1 MRFIYFAVAITFL
14 LSPILAEDNSDSDII
29 LVHRWSLNEDEN
41 GLLQVSIDSEEEIAG
56 LQFTLQFSD
65 PNIFLGTPV
74 TELSN
79 NHVTVKSKVDSN
91 ELRVIGF
98 SLEGKPLDL
107 ETPILSIPMLSYKAR
122 EQSVQLMI
130 KDMVASSP
138 KGTKINLRVSD
149 GIIYVI
155 PTLPKKFKLEQ
166 NYPNPFS
173 GDTRINFDLPEDA
186 IVNLKVMDILGNTV
200 KALRKGVV
208 PAGFYTVLWDGNSD
222 NGSPVSPGEYLCSL
236 KVGAN
241 YHTMKMVV
249 LR

>member
-1 MRFIYFAVAITFL
+1 MRFIYFAVTITLL
-14 LSPILAEDNSDSDII
+14 LSPILAEDNPDTDIT
-29 LVHRWSLNEDEN
+29 LVHRWSLDEDEN
-41 GLLQVSIDSEEEIAG
+41 GLLQISIDSEEEIAG

-65 PNIFLGTPV
+65 PNIFLGTPIA
-74 TELSN
+74 ELSN
-79 NHVTVKSKVDSN
+79 DHIFFKSKADSN
-91 ELRVIGF
+91 ELKVIGF
-98 SLEGKPLDL
+98 SMEGKSLDL
-107 ETPILSIPMLSYKAR
+107 ETPILSIPMLSSKAR
-122 EQSVQLMI
+122 EKSVKLMV

-149 GIIYVI
+149 GVIYVV
-155 PTLPKKFKLEQ
+155 PTLPKRLKLEQ

-186 IVNLKVMDILGNTV
+186 LVNMKVMDILGNTV

-208 PAGFYTVLWDGNSD
+208 PAGFYTVLWNGVGDDGNL
-222 NGSPVSPGEYLCSL
+222 VEPGEYLCSL